1 MTGPGATGLLETT
14 GLLEVTGL
22 TVDYL
27 GRGDA
32 VRAVDDVSLEL
43 PAGGR
48 LGIVGESGSGKT
60 TLGLA
65 LAGLLPR
72 TARVVSGSITH
83 EGKQIVGLRER
94 ALRDIRGKQVS
105 VVFQDAK
112 TALDPVRT
120 IGSQIGEAVRA
131 HSSASRQEA
140 LAVALGLLRE
150 VELPDP
156 ENRLRQYPHELSG
169 GQRQRAMIAMALAGQ
184 PKLLVADEP
193 TSALDVTTQAKIIDL
208 LHRLGEERGMA
219 TILVTHDLGV
229 VAGFA
234 ETVLVMYAGAVVETG
249 LVGDI
254 FGRPSHPYTRALI
267 EAVPSLTGARV
278 RRLPFI
284 PGGLPRSSSAAAGCR
299 FEPRC
304 SVGQGNPRCQ
314 ASEPELSLT
323 ASGTVAACY
332 FPVDGPLR
340 VGSPA
345 GAVKEAQV
353 AQSSAG
359 DPVPAAPAP
368 ALLEVTDV
376 VKTFRVTRGGSSTV
390 RLRAVGGVS
399 LVVRKGESFGIVGES
414 GSGKTTLARILVG
427 LESADSGTL
436 NFSGEEAVAAS
447 SAARRR
453 RSSRPG
459 EIQMIFQD
467 PGDSLDPLMTVEHL
481 IAEPLEITRGGRAH
495 RYRAEV
501 AGALSEV
508 GLPETMMSR
517 RASQLSGGQRQRVAI
532 ARALTT
538 KPRLLV
544 ADEAVA
550 SLDMSARGQVLNL
563 LSDVQDE
570 GDLTCIHISHD
581 LSMVRNVCERVAVMH
596 AGRIVEVADAEELFT
611 SPRHPYTA
619 GLISAI
625 PVPDPTYERTRTR
638 IEVVGELPDLT
649 HRVVGCAYRSR
660 CPNAQERCAAEDPPL
675 VEWDPAHSWACHY
688 PEPPKLELATVPA
701 PVTDAT
707 SA

>member
-1 MTGPGATGLLETT
+1 MAHLAESATG
-14 GLLEVTGL
+14 
-22 TVDYL
+22 
-27 GRGDA
+27 DA
-32 VRAVDDVSLEL
+32 
-43 PAGGR
+43 
-48 LGIVGESGSGKT
+48 
-60 TLGLA
+60 
-65 LAGLLPR
+65 
-72 TARVVSGSITH
+72 
-83 EGKQIVGLRER
+83 
-94 ALRDIRGKQVS
+94 
-105 VVFQDAK
+105 
-112 TALDPVRT
+112 
-120 IGSQIGEAVRA
+120 
-131 HSSASRQEA
+131 
-140 LAVALGLLRE
+140 
-150 VELPDP
+150 
-156 ENRLRQYPHELSG
+156 
-169 GQRQRAMIAMALAGQ
+169 
-184 PKLLVADEP
+184 
-193 TSALDVTTQAKIIDL
+193 
-208 LHRLGEERGMA
+208 
-219 TILVTHDLGV
+219 
-229 VAGFA
+229 
-234 ETVLVMYAGAVVETG
+234 
-249 LVGDI
+249 
-254 FGRPSHPYTRALI
+254 
-267 EAVPSLTGARV
+267 
-278 RRLPFI
+278 
-284 PGGLPRSSSAAAGCR
+284 AAAG
-299 FEPRC
+299 
-304 SVGQGNPRCQ
+304 
-314 ASEPELSLT
+314 
-323 ASGTVAACY
+323 
-332 FPVDGPLR
+332 
-340 VGSPA
+340 
-345 GAVKEAQV
+345 
-353 AQSSAG
+353 
-359 DPVPAAPAP
+359 PAP
-368 ALLEVTDV
+368 VLLEVTDV
-376 VKTFRVTRGGSSTV
+376 VKTFRVTRGGSATV
-390 RLRAVGGVS
+390 RLRAVAGVS

-436 NFSGEEAVAAS
+436 NFSGEDAVAAS

-495 RYRAEV
+495 RYRSEV

-508 GLPETMMSR
+508 GLPEAMMGR

-675 VEWDPAHSWACHY
+675 VEGDPAHFWACHY
-688 PEPPKLELATVPA
+688 PEPPKLELASVPA

-707 SA
+707 PA